1 MVWRVV
7 RRAPRAHQV
16 HQAREDSTSRV
27 DDRYVHFSYAVQEG
41 DRDEEGISI
50 AANALLLNGGT
61 IKAAD
66 GTTDADLTHAAVA
79 PERDRKV
86 DGSSAVTPPLVRA
99 ISFDSS
105 PARGDTYELGET
117 VEVEV
122 EFDGAVKATGEPQV
136 ALTIGTETRLATF
149 TGWGSDSLY
158 FDYTVQAGD
167 RDEDGISIAAN
178 ALELNGGTITAAD
191 GTTDADLTHD
201 AVPAAPALR
210 ANASLVTPAERP
222 ESGRAA
228 WLAKHG

>member
-1 MVWRVV
+1 M
-7 RRAPRAHQV
+7 
-16 HQAREDSTSRV
+16 
-27 DDRYVHFSYAVQEG
+27 
-41 DRDEEGISI
+41 
-50 AANALLLNGGT
+50 
-61 IKAAD
+61 
-66 GTTDADLTHAAVA
+66 
-79 PERDRKV
+79 
-86 DGSSAVTPPLVRA
+86 
-99 ISFDSS
+99 
-105 PARGDTYELGET
+105 
-117 VEVEV
+117 
-122 EFDGAVKATGEPQV
+122 KATGEPQV

-228 WLAKHG
+228 WLAKHGDRVKDKVEIVTGAGPAGPGWGNGKAAAVLSHAREPGSSPSTSTPAAAEETRRIVADEGGTCSAAQVDVTDADAVRGMVAQAIDRYGASTSCTTTSASPRWAARRKSRRRLGNGS